1 MSTATE
7 IGMMQRETEMRKRGF
22 EQRMEHF
29 INEWAPEDNRFS
41 RAAFETE
48 LIVLVREIYADA
60 QAPLLDHITK
70 IVMAMPWPPTIG
82 EKK

>member
-1 MSTATE
+1 MNTATE

-22 EQRMEHF
+22 ELRMEHF
-29 INEWAPEDNRFS
+29 INKWAPEDDRFS

-60 QAPLLDHITK
+60 LDHLSK
-70 IVMAMPWPPTIG
+70 IAMAMPFSAIFP
-82 EKK
+82 KKD